1 MPVMADDPLA
11 RCAVV
16 TGAGSGIGRAIAL
29 VLSAGGTPV
38 AALDIDAGA
47 ARRTADAIRGAGGRA
62 VGLQADVRD
71 TDAIEAVLDRIELEL
86 GPLGTLSACAGVV
99 RTLPLAATTP
109 ADWDAI
115 QDVNARGTFFWVQ
128 AVGRRLH
135 GPGGAIVAVSSI
147 SGRGG
152 RPLQTA
158 YAASKAAVISIVRSA
173 ALAFAPS
180 VRVNAVCPG
189 IIDTPMWASIDRDRA
204 ALEGLSP
211 GDAMRAF
218 VERVPLARAGTPD
231 DVAGVVRFLL
241 SRDGG
246 YVTGQAVN
254 VCGGLEM
261 D

>member
-1 MPVMADDPLA
+1 MSVIAADPLG
-11 RCAVV
+11 RCAVI
-16 TGAGSGIGRAIAL
+16 TGAGSGIGRAVAL
-29 VLSAGGTPV
+29 ALSAGGTPV

-47 ARRTADAIRGAGGRA
+47 ARRTVGEIGAAGGHA
-62 VGLQADVRD
+62 VAIEVDVRE
-71 TDAIEAVLDRIELEL
+71 TDGIEATLDQIEQKL
-86 GPLGTLSACAGVV
+86 GPLGTLSACAGIV
-99 RTLPLAATTP
+99 RTLPLAATTA

-115 QDVNARGTFFWVQ
+115 LDVNARGTFFWVQ
-128 AVGRRLH
+128 AVGRRLY
-135 GPGGAIVAVSSI
+135 GPGGAIVATSSI

-180 VRVNAVCPG
+180 VRVNAICPG
-189 IIDTPMWASIDRDRA
+189 IIDTPMWESIDRDRA
-204 ALEGLSP
+204 ALEGLAP
-211 GDAMRAF
+211 GEAMRAF

-241 SRDGG
+241 SPAAG
-246 YVTGQAVN
+246 YVTGQTVN